1 MNKKNQVQNDW
12 IRFKVSTLTASITS
26 LILMSLPIQ
35 IQASDIDIYQAG
47 GTGATRI
54 YLMLDTSGSM
64 DNADS
69 FNVDYGYTYIDR
81 EWQCGWGCGWVNVR
95 KNLCNR
101 AYLSNNLTV
110 NIPNKDNTATTSYT
124 YATRSDTYCAVDLNS
139 SFIGNTN
146 DDRAYKTKIASV
158 CDRVGTTST
167 YNCYSRI
174 VNLRRGLISVVAD
187 PNIDD
192 QIYFSLGTYPIDIGG
207 RSTKY
212 SGQTLTSF
220 TSMTQA
226 NKSKLISTIQG
237 LNANGGTPI
246 APAYSVAADAIFAS
260 STAIGGTSLEC
271 TGNGVYF
278 LTDGEPT
285 ITGINTNNRGYDNGS
300 VDFASIL
307 SKRGITSVN
316 TRTLASDDYWKHI
329 GNFAQSIR
337 NSNSKVKTATVGF
350 GGGYY
355 LTPTQKIQAN
365 ITIGTK
371 KYFDCSVFQ
380 SNDTDHYSLC
390 RWGEKT
396 IPNESATGGFGEGGF
411 YTAQSSSDLVESLK
425 SFITETTVPIEG
437 STIGSSTIPVD
448 ALNTNQLQPF
458 AYFPM
463 FKPLIETEDQLWA
476 GNLKKYNVINGS
488 LYDITNK
495 AVFKNST
502 DFNSS
507 LKDYWLNTS
516 VIHPD
521 EGLSYGG
528 NLSQL
533 LGTKMPKLDS
543 SNNLVLQRNLF
554 VNSDST
560 AGELKSATA
569 ILKEGTFTN
578 REYLYGLLGYSK
590 LTTADLTTL
599 QSKSYDD
606 QLAYLKTK
614 NDAKGYQLGSIIHS
628 SPILLTQKGAIVAD
642 GSGVMGSAE
651 RDDYVLFGTT
661 QGVLH
666 VVKSGTQNTQVTNGS
681 GVAEGSGVEE
691 FAFVPKEIIEKQ
703 KNGFFES
710 MAMQKSA
717 NGFYYGVDGPWTAH
731 TVYEP
736 NFYDTVVAGEKVA
749 RDGLQVK
756 ADSSLSHQYVYGG
769 LRMGGRSYYGLNLS
783 NMSKPKLMFHI
794 NPEDATSGD
803 ALFYMGQ
810 SWSKPTVAY
819 IKWNGQRKLAMI
831 VGGGYDIK
839 YENPS
844 FTNSTSGAVKGNGV
858 YIFDAENGKLL
869 WWGSSNA
876 KNANGTAVGAA
887 ATEITDMVNS
897 IPSRVKAVDRDG
909 DGLIDHIYVGDLGG
923 KIFRID
929 LNPNHKAGDSNDKF
943 VLNAFTFA
951 DVKESGKMPA
961 RFYEAPTFTIHTD
974 TKGKKFA
981 VLSLAS
987 GDRSSPL
994 KSETSSADDMI
1005 LGFYDTSVIT
1015 AKPTQGALI
1024 TLSNMNEIYKA
1035 GAAKDKIA
1043 GWYYRLPKIES
1054 KYQTRG
1060 LSEGIALDGDLY
1072 YSIFDPSKTNNN
1084 SAGTSTSCSGG
1095 IVGVSSAYKL
1105 CLPSGVCGT
1114 NTTIT
1119 KVADLGA
1126 GIISL
1131 NVGPGSKK
1139 GTRTLIM
1146 NDPSQVMKDQKGTM
1160 IEYQTTNKLL
1170 PIRWYDLTPYV
1181 GAK

>member
-1 MNKKNQVQNDW
+1 MNKNNQVQNDW
-12 IRFKVSTLTASITS
+12 IHFKVSTLTASITS

-35 IQASDIDIYQAG
+35 LQASDIDIYQAG
-47 GTGATRI
+47 GTGTTKI
-54 YLMLDTSGSM
+54 YLMLDVSGSM

-69 FNVDYGYTYIDR
+69 FNVDYGYAYTERVCNFIFCRDVER
-81 EWQCGWGCGWVNVR
+81 
-95 KNLCNR
+95 NLCNR
-101 AYLSNNLTV
+101 TNLTNNLTV
-110 NIPNKDNTATTSYT
+110 NIPNKDNTATTTYT
-124 YATRSDTYCAVDLNS
+124 YATRSDNYCAVDLSS

-146 DDRAYKTKIASV
+146 DDRAYKTKIASI
-158 CDRVGTTST
+158 CDRVGNTNT

-174 VNLRRGLISVVAD
+174 INLRKGLIEVIAD
-187 PNIDD
+187 PTVDKDI
-192 QIYFSLGTYPIDIGG
+192 QFGLGTYSGNAITSKTDFIAMDPATSNKTTLIGYVQG
-207 RSTKY
+207 
-212 SGQTLTSF
+212 
-220 TSMTQA
+220 
-226 NKSKLISTIQG
+226 ISAG
-237 LNANGGTPI
+237 GGTPI
-246 APAYSVAADAIFAS
+246 ATAYNVAGKKFTSQSGS
-260 STAIGGTSLEC
+260 SNTSQEC
-271 TGNGVYF
+271 TGNGLYF
-278 LTDGEPT
+278 LTDGEPQGDNNYN
-285 ITGINTNNRGYDNGS
+285 IDYNGINKVTTNTLGS
-300 VDFASIL
+300 SQTA
-307 SKRGITSVN
+307 
-316 TRTLASDDYWKHI
+316 YWGKI
-329 GNFAQSIR
+329 GNYAQSLLK
-337 NSNSKVKTATVGF
+337 SNYKVKTATVGF

-355 LTPTQKIQAN
+355 LTPAQKLQAN

-371 KYFDCSVFQ
+371 KYFDCTFVDT
-380 SNDTDHYSLC
+380 NDSDHRNYC
-390 RWGEKT
+390 QWGAKT
-396 IPNESATGGFGEGGF
+396 IPNRTGVGGFGEGGF

-476 GNLKKYNVINGS
+476 GNLKKFNVINGS

-495 AVFKNST
+495 AVFRNST

-516 VIHPD
+516 VTHPD
-521 EGLSYGG
+521 EALSYGG

-554 VNSDST
+554 INSDST
-560 AGELKSATA
+560 AGELKPATA

-590 LTTADLTTL
+590 LTTTDLTTL
-599 QSKSYDD
+599 QSKSYDE
-606 QLAYLKTK
+606 QLAYLKAK
-614 NDAKGYQLGSIIHS
+614 DAAKGYQLGSIIHS
-628 SPILLTQKGAIVAD
+628 SPILLTQKGAIVTD

-651 RDDYVLFGTT
+651 RDDYILFGTT

-666 VVKSGTQNTQVTNGS
+666 VVKSGTQNTQVTNGN

-717 NGFYYGVDGPWTAH
+717 NGFYYGIDGPWTAH

-736 NFYDTVVAGEKVA
+736 NFYDIVVAGEKVT

-794 NPEDATSGD
+794 NPESATSGD

-876 KNANGTAVGAA
+876 KNANGTTAGGA

-951 DVKESGKMPA
+951 NVKESGKMPA

-1015 AKPTQGALI
+1015 AKPTEGALI
-1024 TLSNMNEIYKA
+1024 TLTNMNEIYKA
-1035 GAAKDKIA
+1035 GAAKDKTA
-1043 GWYYRLPKIES
+1043 GWYYRLPKIDS

>member
-1 MNKKNQVQNDW
+1 MNKKKQIPNHW
-12 IRFKVSTLTASITS
+12 MRFKVSTLTASITS

-54 YLMLDTSGSM
+54 YLMLDISGSM
-64 DNADS
+64 GDMSLGTD
-69 FNVDYGYTYIDR
+69 YTYYYTDK
-81 EWQCGWGCGWVNVR
+81 EWQCGRWGNCGWVNVTR
-95 KNLCNR
+95 NTCNS
-101 AYLSNNLTV
+101 AYLPNNLTV
-110 NIPNKDNTATTSYT
+110 TIPNKDNTASTSYT
-124 YATRSDTYCAVDLNS
+124 YATSSDVYCAVNLDS
-139 SFIGNTN
+139 IGNTN
-146 DDRAYKTKIASV
+146 DDNAYKTKISSV
-158 CDRVGTTST
+158 CDRIGTTNT

-174 VNLRRGLISVVAD
+174 TNLKKGLISVVAD
-187 PNIDD
+187 ASIDEK
-192 QIYFSLGTYPIDIGG
+192 IYFALGIYP
-207 RSTKY
+207 Y
-212 SGQTLTSF
+212 GQTGQTRSSF
-220 TSMTQA
+220 QSMSATGKA
-226 NKSKLISTIQG
+226 SLIKTIQE
-237 LNANGGTPI
+237 LTANSGTPI
-246 APAYSVAADAIFAS
+246 SPAYNVAGDAIIRAGNSATGAS
-260 STAIGGTSLEC
+260 ASC

-285 ITGINTNNRGYDNGS
+285 TNWGSGNFSSTLKNNNIPALSSSALKTLSTGDNATYWTN
-300 VDFASIL
+300 
-307 SKRGITSVN
+307 
-316 TRTLASDDYWKHI
+316 I
-329 GNFAQSIR
+329 GNFSQNIR
-337 NSNSKVKTATVGF
+337 GSKFLIKTATVGF

-355 LTPTQKIQAN
+355 LTPDQENSAN
-365 ITIGTK
+365 ITINNK
-371 KYFDCSVFQ
+371 KYFDCSYIDQ
-380 SNDTDHYSLC
+380 SSSKDTDHRSLC
-390 RWGEKT
+390 KWGAKS
-396 IPNESATGGFGEGGF
+396 IPNRTDMGGFGEGGF
-411 YTAQSSSDLVESLK
+411 YTAQSSSDLVESIK
-425 SFITETTVPIEG
+425 SFINDTTIPIEG

-463 FKPLIETEDQLWA
+463 FKPLIETEDQLWV

-488 LYDITNK
+488 LYDITNQ
-495 AVFKNST
+495 AVYRNST
-502 DFNSS
+502 DFNNA

-516 VIHPD
+516 VTHPD
-521 EGLSYGG
+521 EVISYGG

-554 VNSDST
+554 INSDSS
-560 AGELKSATA
+560 AGELKSATT
-569 ILKEGTFTN
+569 ILKEGTLTN

-590 LTTADLTTL
+590 LTATDLTTL

-606 QLAYLKTK
+606 QLVYLKTK
-614 NDAKGYQLGSIIHS
+614 NVAKGYQLGSIIHS

-666 VVKSGTQNTQVTNGS
+666 VVKSGTQNTQVTNGND
-681 GVAEGSGVEE
+681 VAEGSGVEE

-756 ADSSLSHQYVYGG
+756 ANSSLSHQYVYGG

-794 NPEDATSGD
+794 DPDSVTGGD
-803 ALFYMGQ
+803 ALSYMGQ

-839 YENPS
+839 YENPT

-869 WWGSSNA
+869 WWGGSNA
-876 KNANGTAVGAA
+876 TNANGTAVGGA
-887 ATEITDMVNS
+887 ATKITDMVNS

-909 DGLIDHIYVGDLGG
+909 DGLVDHLYVGDLGG
-923 KIFRID
+923 KIFRVD
-929 LNPNHKAGDSNDKF
+929 LNPSHKANDSSHKF
-943 VLNAFTFA
+943 VLNAFTFT
-951 DVKESGKMPA
+951 DVKESGKIPA

-974 TKGKKFA
+974 IKGKKFA
-981 VLSLAS
+981 VISLAS

-994 KSETSSADDMI
+994 KSESSADDMI
-1005 LGFYDTSVIT
+1005 LGFYDSGVT
-1015 AKPTQGALI
+1015 AATPVEGTAI
-1024 TLSNMNEIYKA
+1024 TLTNMNEIYKA
-1035 GAAKDKIA
+1035 GAAKDKTA
-1043 GWYYRLPKIES
+1043 GWYYRLPKTDS

-1060 LSEGIALDGDLY
+1060 LSEGVALDGDLY

-1084 SAGTSTSCSGG
+1084 STGTSTSCSGG

-1105 CLPSGVCGT
+1105 CLPSGICGT

-1119 KVADLGA
+1119 KVGDLGA

-1170 PIRWYDLTPYV
+1170 PTRWYDLTPYV